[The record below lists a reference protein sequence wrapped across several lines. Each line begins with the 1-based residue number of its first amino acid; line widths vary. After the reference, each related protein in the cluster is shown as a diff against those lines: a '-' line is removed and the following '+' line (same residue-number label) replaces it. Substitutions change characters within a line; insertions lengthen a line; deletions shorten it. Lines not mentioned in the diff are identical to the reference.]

1 MVIRSHQLARLAL
14 AATLLVT
21 LAACG
26 GNDDTSRQRNAAL
39 ECIPDEQG
47 NLPDG
52 CIPDGG
58 EQGQKLDCDAQWDP
72 ASGAVTLCADF
83 RKIEVTQK
91 DAKGKKIETG
101 VAESDKGANAV
112 QVDLLPETATF
123 EIDVWTR
130 NPAGNLRKAGSV
142 SFEAATGALNTFSYT
157 PDAAADPTSTTTA
170 PEESDNE
177 LVMGYDFYNVEQSVD
192 VSGLKSS
199 DEVEFVVSYRLNQVT
214 PGDDWLNIDMIAYD
228 AAGKEVGYA
237 SEFNFPMRD
246 TLAKTDGWQELKASI
261 NGSALKDARRIVVLM
276 KGQDK
281 GDRSGGHKGPRIT
294 SAELRINGEVK
305 NANPGFEL
313 GTSNWSVRESSFMDC
328 SASDGSRPCVTAM
341 GFEQAFTEPTATT
354 TTTEPAAPEETTT
367 TTEAAAPEETTTT
380 TEAPQDQPTPTT
392 VLPPLLVERE
402 PCTMDWVAAER
413 AFVACRTFAAMKVAA
428 YAEDGTYIGSV
439 ASTGSDRVV
448 LDESQASAMR
458 WAYFSVGTDIGST
471 GQALPVSRARE
482 WMSFEDPGVDGRTD
496 FQLDPEGQPELR
508 IESQTEEFT
517 VYTEEAADGGVRL
530 GISTSGMYT
539 LYVESGGKIGSN
551 RVTVPAGPADSS
563 YPWRAY
569 MLNEFGM
576 LSLVGSGALPGVG
589 VTAAATV
596 SIIETGALGLIRV
609 SVGDDIMIEGLMGE
623 VQEGAECANSQPVL
637 FTDPNSPS
645 GSNKVRLSFDTDCT
659 ATNGVAGMVIVDM
672 GNILDDGFWASLAW
686 GNFVSTRYSN
696 RIEETVFLPNGT
708 YSIFFF
714 QMFPDNFKLSGLDY
728 AVDASTAARDC
739 DEPAL
744 VMSVDKKSAR
754 FTGCNSAARID
765 TYAYSIS
772 GGTDEGFDDL
782 SERDLATNDVVV
794 DLSGLG
800 DGWWQ
805 VNLLTGRWGIAISS
819 FAVCVTACEIEPGQ
833 ATLDPTELAANGRVS
848 VTDDEC
854 AGLEALVPDSDS
866 TWRGSYVAVFMK
878 GSDGGAHRLVH
889 ENSKSPESF
898 PFTATARTGTPGEM
912 LVHTYCQK
920 FAWTGEVPTTAH
932 SSTLSVVDASSVTGV
947 RPANDDLAAAL
958 DVTGASSV
966 EVDLMNAT
974 EEENE
979 PRVSAIFESP
989 GSWTGTS
996 WLTFTA
1002 PGNGEMVL
1010 TSADRFS
1017 EEFTAGITVFRRDAE
1032 GRLGLVASNATLAN
1046 FIIQFAF
1053 GTGDFDEFANV
1064 RFNVR
1069 AGEKY
1074 WVQLS
1079 SPGTW
1084 GDTSII
1090 TLRPPTEENW
1100 VAPSTTAAEPT
1111 TTTEEPATTEPPV
1124 TTTPQTSTTAST
1136 EVENVD
1142 TTVADTAPPTTQ
1154 ATGSPDTTAPTGP
1167 VTPQQL
1173 VAEGIKELVKEG
1185 ARNEPAPVLAPEGD
1199 QPPRVEVREDAVS
1212 VTVSMQDLVAS
1223 VTKSGVVLD
1232 PAAPIVVRTGNSR
1245 PKVFSPNRRSVTLPI
1260 IPGGSAQDIDVIAT
1274 DADGKVVTS
1283 SIKIAKTVTPM
1294 VSVGDNDTG
1303 GGGFPVVAVMAALLA
1318 LLAAAAAVIM
1328 RGRRQAAV
1336 TEETE

>member
-1 MVIRSHQLARLAL
+1 
-14 AATLLVT
+14 
-21 LAACG
+21 
-26 GNDDTSRQRNAAL
+26 
-39 ECIPDEQG
+39 
-47 NLPDG
+47 
-52 CIPDGG
+52 
-58 EQGQKLDCDAQWDP
+58 
-72 ASGAVTLCADF
+72 
-83 RKIEVTQK
+83 
-91 DAKGKKIETG
+91 
-101 VAESDKGANAV
+101 
-112 QVDLLPETATF
+112 
-123 EIDVWTR
+123 
-130 NPAGNLRKAGSV
+130 
-142 SFEAATGALNTFSYT
+142 
-157 PDAAADPTSTTTA
+157 
-170 PEESDNE
+170 
-177 LVMGYDFYNVEQSVD
+177 
-192 VSGLKSS
+192 
-199 DEVEFVVSYRLNQVT
+199 
-214 PGDDWLNIDMIAYD
+214 
-228 AAGKEVGYA
+228 
-237 SEFNFPMRD
+237 
-246 TLAKTDGWQELKASI
+246 
-261 NGSALKDARRIVVLM
+261 
-276 KGQDK
+276 
-281 GDRSGGHKGPRIT
+281 
-294 SAELRINGEVK
+294 
-305 NANPGFEL
+305 
-313 GTSNWSVRESSFMDC
+313 
-328 SASDGSRPCVTAM
+328 
-341 GFEQAFTEPTATT
+341 
-354 TTTEPAAPEETTT
+354 
-367 TTEAAAPEETTTT
+367 
-380 TEAPQDQPTPTT
+380 
-392 VLPPLLVERE
+392 
-402 PCTMDWVAAER
+402 
-413 AFVACRTFAAMKVAA
+413 
-428 YAEDGTYIGSV
+428 
-439 ASTGSDRVV
+439 
-448 LDESQASAMR
+448 
-458 WAYFSVGTDIGST
+458 
-471 GQALPVSRARE
+471 
-482 WMSFEDPGVDGRTD
+482 
-496 FQLDPEGQPELR
+496 
-508 IESQTEEFT
+508 
-517 VYTEEAADGGVRL
+517 
-530 GISTSGMYT
+530 
-539 LYVESGGKIGSN
+539 
-551 RVTVPAGPADSS
+551 
-563 YPWRAY
+563 
-569 MLNEFGM
+569 
-576 LSLVGSGALPGVG
+576 
-589 VTAAATV
+589 
-596 SIIETGALGLIRV
+596 
-609 SVGDDIMIEGLMGE
+609 
-623 VQEGAECANSQPVL
+623 
-637 FTDPNSPS
+637 
-645 GSNKVRLSFDTDCT
+645 
-659 ATNGVAGMVIVDM
+659 
-672 GNILDDGFWASLAW
+672 
-686 GNFVSTRYSN
+686 
-696 RIEETVFLPNGT
+696 
-708 YSIFFF
+708 
-714 QMFPDNFKLSGLDY
+714 
-728 AVDASTAARDC
+728 
-739 DEPAL
+739 
-744 VMSVDKKSAR
+744 
-754 FTGCNSAARID
+754 
-765 TYAYSIS
+765 
-772 GGTDEGFDDL
+772 
-782 SERDLATNDVVV
+782 VVV

-819 FAVCVTACEIEPGQ
+819 FAVCVTACEIEAGQ
-833 ATLDPTELAANGRVS
+833 ATLDPTELAVSGRVK
-848 VTDDEC
+848 VTDDRC
-854 AGLEALVPDSDS
+854 SGLEALVPDNDS

-878 GSDGGAHRLVH
+878 GADGGAHRLVH

-920 FAWTGEVPTTAH
+920 FAWVGEVPTNAH

-947 RPANDDLAAAL
+947 RPVNDDLAAAL

-974 EEENE
+974 EEEDE
-979 PRVSAIFESP
+979 PRVSVIFESP

-1053 GTGDFDEFANV
+1053 GMGDFDEFANV

-1245 PKVFSPNRRSVTLPI
+1245 PKVFSPNRRSVTLPV

-1303 GGGFPVVAVMAALLA
+1303 GGGFPVVPVVAALLA